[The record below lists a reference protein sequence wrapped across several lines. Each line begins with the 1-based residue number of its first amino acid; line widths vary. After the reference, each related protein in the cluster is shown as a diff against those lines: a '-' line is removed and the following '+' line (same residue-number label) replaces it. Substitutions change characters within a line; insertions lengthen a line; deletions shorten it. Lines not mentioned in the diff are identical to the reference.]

1 MTSSAQTNPSLSR
14 AAGGRT
20 GAAVAAAAVMAVAL
34 ALRFVALGHEGLWC
48 DEAYTAQLAAR
59 PLGDMLTTLIRFDD
73 APPLF
78 YLLVKLQLAL
88 TGNSEAAVRLIPALA
103 GAGAVGI
110 LLVRWMRS
118 ARRADFWAAAF
129 LGAAVYGVFY
139 ARQARSYTL
148 VMLLALCV
156 ILCSQALLRRRSPR
170 AGPGLAVLGTLLC
183 LTHHLG
189 AVLLFVS
196 LILWPLRRGRDLSL
210 PRWLLWHALPLA
222 IWAAWLVFSASQ
234 LRVHAELN
242 SWMGAYWEGRSL
254 LLAPLLSLG
263 IFVPGVLPPSEL
275 AVTFPV
281 LREASPLW
289 PILSGIAAV
298 ICLGALGLRGRRGSA
313 SESEDGKG
321 VWVEA
326 AFALLPLLALTVASL
341 LTTPVYVLGRTD
353 AIAYPAFA
361 LLIGRGLARLPRA
374 GAVVAW
380 LFWTV
385 LTLAVLAPSYGARDA
400 QRAKGADRQ
409 LALDLRTEGL
419 TAGDWLVHTYLTA
432 PSLEYY
438 LERLGTEHGV
448 AYFPEDAGRNPAAVQ
463 TAALDSLPV
472 YMRQAFTLRSYL
484 ERRLPERHSLW
495 VLALLGPQA
504 RPDLLRAVPP
514 PGTMVTSSD
523 LAYPMNLLVYA
534 FRGTEPVPGV
544 RFYRQD
550 WVGGNRVAVRI
561 PRKKWVPLRD
571 LPPVQPAAGA
581 EGRAR

>member
-14 AAGGRT
+14 AAGVRT

-34 ALRFVALGHEGLWC
+34 ALRFLALGHEGLWC

-103 GAGAVGI
+103 GAGAVSI

-139 ARQARSYTL
+139 ARQARS
-148 VMLLALCV
+148 
-156 ILCSQALLRRRSPR
+156 
-170 AGPGLAVLGTLLC
+170 

-222 IWAAWLVFSASQ
+222 IWAAWLVLSASQ

-263 IFVPGVLPPSEL
+263 IFVPGVLPPSWL

-281 LREASPLW
+281 LRDASPLW

-313 SESEDGKG
+313 PESGDGKD

-326 AFALLPLLALTVASL
+326 AFALLPLVALTIASL

-374 GAVVAW
+374 GAAVAW

-385 LTLAVLAPSYGARDA
+385 LTLAVLAPSYGVGDA

-419 TAGDWLVHTYLTA
+419 TSGDWLVHTYLTA

-438 LERLGTEHGV
+438 LERLGTQHGV
-448 AYFPEDAGRNPAAVQ
+448 AYFPEDAGQNPAAVQ
-463 TAALDSLPV
+463 TAALDSLPA
-472 YMRQAFTLRSYL
+472 YLRQAFTLRSYL
-484 ERRLPERHSLW
+484 EPRLSERHSLW
-495 VLALLGPQA
+495 VLAVLGPRA

-514 PGTMVTSSD
+514 PGTVVTSSD
-523 LAYPMNLLVYA
+523 LAYPMSLLVYA
-534 FRGTEPVPGV
+534 FCGTEPVPGA

-561 PRKKWVPLRD
+561 PRQTWVPLKD
-571 LPPVQPAAGA
+571 LPPVQPAAGT
-581 EGRAR
+581 EGRSR